1 MMRRKTLDLLLTLVG
16 ALLTV
21 VLLVAGGLLMWGYS
35 FANSTVHSQLAAQK
49 IYFPAKNS
57 PELQNPLIKPYL
69 TPYTGQQ
76 LINGREAE
84 VWADHFIAVHLQ
96 EMTGG
101 KTYAQLSAESL
112 ANPSNTALAKTVQT
126 VFQGQTLR
134 GTLLTAYAFWMFG
147 VIALWSA
154 IAMFILAILM
164 LVLTILGWRH
174 YRYID
179 PAVEI

>member
-1 MMRRKTLDLLLTLVG
+1 MKRKTLDLLLTTLG
-16 ALLTV
+16 GLLTI
-21 VLLVAGGLLMWGYS
+21 VLLVAGAFLMWGYQ
-35 FANSTVHSQLAAQK
+35 FANSTVHNQLAAQK

-69 TPYTGQQ
+69 TPYAGQLLTTGRQ
-76 LINGREAE
+76 AE

-101 KTYAQLSAESL
+101 KTYAQLSAASL
-112 ANPSNTALAKTVQT
+112 ADPSNTALAKTVQT

-154 IAMFILAILM
+154 IAMFVLALLM
-164 LVLTILGWRH
+164 LIITGFGWRH
-174 YRYID
+174 YQ
-179 PAVEI
+179 AVGHDVMI